1 SFRHSSNYNQQ
12 SISLAYKTLISN
24 PPAPCP
30 LPPAQTKQG
39 ISQNRIAPI
48 PSLQQCGLL
57 NYTQPS
63 HN

>member
-39 ISQNRIAPI
+39 ISQNRIAPTADA
-48 PSLQQCGLL
+48 LL
-57 NYTQPS
+57 FDAGAGISDEP
-63 HN
+63 